1 MSAKTTNGRSAKG
14 RTSAAALQGTKTVE
28 DYAQAFEQTMVR
40 ELPVSLG
47 FSARLNMLWDLAGA
61 APPQT
66 EGRVISVLG
75 INRDWRE
82 TDVRKWLQKDVLPPR
97 IDLYNMVKFLVEQL
111 DQGQDVRRWEAF
123 LIYGSPI
130 VSSPVNQALYREDQT
145 RREIASTIFA
155 QITDEYGIPPS
166 AYEADQ
172 VFQRCLTLMHK
183 FNIYELRDFQAGHL
197 EPFKSYLFPGD

>member
-1 MSAKTTNGRSAKG
+1 MAGKSTTSGARGGRAG
-14 RTSAAALQGTKTVE
+14 AAQRGVKSVE
-28 DYAQAFEQTMVR
+28 DYAREFEQAMDA
-40 ELPVSLG
+40 ELPISLG

-66 EGRVISVLG
+66 EGRVISILG
-75 INRDWRE
+75 INREWRE
-82 TDVRKWLQKDVLPPR
+82 ADVRKWLQKDVLPPR
-97 IDLYNMVKFLVEQL
+97 LDLHNMVKFLVSQL
-111 DQGQDVRRWEAF
+111 GQGQDVRRWEAF
-123 LIYGSPI
+123 LVYGSPI

-197 EPFKSYLFPGD
+197 EPFKSYMFPGE

>member
-1 MSAKTTNGRSAKG
+1 MADTLNGASSETEGPLREGKS
-14 RTSAAALQGTKTVE
+14 VE
-28 DYAQAFEQTMVR
+28 EYAEEFARLRET

-61 APPQT
+61 APPT
-66 EGRVISVLG
+66 AEGRVLSILA
-75 INRDWRE
+75 INREWRE
-82 TDVRKWLQKDVLPPR
+82 SDVRKWLQKDVLPPR
-97 IDLYNMVKFLVEQL
+97 LDLHNMVKLLVAQL
-111 DQGQDVRRWEAF
+111 DDGQDIRRWEAF
-123 LIYGSPI
+123 LLYGSPI
-130 VSSPVNQALYREDQT
+130 VSSPVNTAMYREDQT

-197 EPFKSYLFPGD
+197 EPFKNYMFPGQ

>member
-1 MSAKTTNGRSAKG
+1 MSQQQDGGANSSKPRGDG
-14 RTSAAALQGTKTVE
+14 TSAQKTVE
-28 DYAQAFEQTMVR
+28 DYSRDYGQLVEQK
-40 ELPVSLG
+40 LPVSLG

-66 EGRVISVLG
+66 EGRIISILG
-75 INRDWRE
+75 INRDWKE
-82 TDVRKWLQKDVLPPR
+82 NDVRKWLQKDVLPPR
-97 IDLYNMVKFLVEQL
+97 IELHNMVRFLVAQL
-111 DQGQDVRRWEAF
+111 GEGQDTQRWEAF

-130 VSSPVNQALYREDQT
+130 VSSPVNQAMYREDQT

-166 AYEADQ
+166 AYQADQ

-197 EPFKSYLFPGD
+197 EPFKSYMFPVE

>member
-1 MSAKTTNGRSAKG
+1 MESGRPD
-14 RTSAAALQGTKTVE
+14 KTVD
-28 DYAQAFEQTMVR
+28 DYAQEFDQLRET

-66 EGRVISVLG
+66 EGRLISVMG
-75 INRDWRE
+75 INREWRE
-82 TDVRKWLQKDVLPPR
+82 SDVRKWLQKDVLPPR
-97 IDLYNMVKFLVEQL
+97 IDLHNMVRFLVAQL
-111 DQGQDVRRWEAF
+111 DDGQDVRRWEAF
-123 LIYGSPI
+123 LVYGSPI
-130 VSSPVNQALYREDQT
+130 VSSPVSSAMYREDQT

-166 AYEADQ
+166 AYAADE

-183 FNIYELRDFQAGHL
+183 FNIYELRDFQSGHL
-197 EPFKSYLFPGD
+197 EPFKNYMFPAQ